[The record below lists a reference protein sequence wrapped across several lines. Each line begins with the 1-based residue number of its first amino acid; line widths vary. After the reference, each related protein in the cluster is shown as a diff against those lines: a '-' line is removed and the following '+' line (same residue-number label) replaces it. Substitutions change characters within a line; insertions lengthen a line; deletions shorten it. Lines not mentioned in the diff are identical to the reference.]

1 MTSPETM
8 RCLGCGYD
16 LHGLPENRC
25 PECGLPF
32 DPADPGTSLLSAD
45 SGRKYLVAAIAS
57 LGMLTLPL
65 LALGLIA
72 GTDWYIQSWASWF
85 LDVALV
91 LVWCCGLV
99 TAGLVCI
106 HGIQFLRRPAHLVKR
121 RGSAVAG
128 VGLLLL
134 MAGIVVVLIVL

>member
-16 LHGLPENRC
+16 LRGLPENRC

-32 DPADPGTSLLSAD
+32 DPADPSTYLLSPD
-45 SGRKYLVAAIAS
+45 SGRKYLVAAIVS
-57 LGMLTLPL
+57 LSMLTLPL

-72 GTDWYIQSWASWF
+72 GTDWYIQSWASRF
-85 LDVALV
+85 LDVPLV

-106 HGIQFLRRPAHLVKR
+106 HGIRFLRRPAHLVKR
-121 RGSAVAG
+121 RASAVAG

-134 MAGIVVVLIVL
+134 LACAVAVLILL